1 MQIYNY
7 DGTTGEYLFT
17 SLADMSPLEKG
28 VYLIPANATTVA
40 PPAAQVGYARVF
52 GGSTWAQ
59 IRDLRGT
66 KYWLSDGSENIMI
79 SLGALPPGASV
90 TAPSAPASVTTL
102 SELQTAQTVLI
113 ENSCAA
119 VITSGFASSA
129 LGASYKYPSKI
140 TDQQNLTANALA
152 SLMPGVS
159 STWTT
164 LQICQ
169 DSTGA
174 WAYLPHTAAQI
185 QQVAVDMK
193 AWIQSCIA
201 KKATLE
207 ASIAAATTSNQV
219 EAIVWA

>member
-17 SLADMSPLEKG
+17 SLADLSPLEKG
-28 VYLIPANATTVA
+28 VYLIPANATTLA
-40 PPAAQVGYARVF
+40 PPTAQVGYARVF
-52 GGSTWAQ
+52 GGSTWVQ

-66 KYWLSDGSENIMI
+66 KYWLSDGSENIM
-79 SLGALPPGASV
+79 STLGALPSGASV
-90 TAPSAPASVTTL
+90 IPPDLPLTTVQAEQSAIITAA
-102 SELQTAQTVLI
+102 
-113 ENSCAA
+113 CAKA
-119 VITSGFASSA
+119 ITSGFSSSA
-129 LGASYKYPSKI
+129 LGSLHTYPSKI
-140 TDQQNLTANALA
+140 TDQQNISANVLA
-152 SLMPGVS
+152 SLLPGIA

-169 DSTGA
+169 DSAGA

-207 ASIAAATTSNQV
+207 ASIAAATTNDQV
-219 EAIVWA
+219 EAVLWS